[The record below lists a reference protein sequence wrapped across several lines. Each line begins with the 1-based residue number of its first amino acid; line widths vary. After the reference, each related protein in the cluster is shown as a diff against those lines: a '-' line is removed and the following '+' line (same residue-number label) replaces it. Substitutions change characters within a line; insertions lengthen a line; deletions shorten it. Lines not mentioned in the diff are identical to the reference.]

1 MRLKSVLGGGRRR
14 GDRWLVRGR
23 IGPKLATKTP
33 GAQAI
38 TKLQRGKSY
47 SCVKNKESVTA
58 NLYGRRRKSG
68 KTPHRS
74 AAPGHVTNIPARG
87 RLPCGCAREGHGTTA
102 GDFFRAVHRN
112 AQGTGDPRSPALKI
126 RLAAHR
132 IKIGLELRHAVNFFY
147 LVTPKTIPNQRT
159 RRLQSPPNLRLN

>member
-1 MRLKSVLGGGRRR
+1 MAGRRR

-38 TKLQRGKSY
+38 TKLQRGESY

-74 AAPGHVTNIPARG
+74 AAPGHVTHIPARG
-87 RLPCGCAREGHGTTA
+87 RFVVWRCARDNPRSTA
-102 GDFFRAVHRN
+102 GDFFRAAHKKAR
-112 AQGTGDPRSPALKI
+112 GTGDPRSPALKI

-147 LVTPKTIPNQRT
+147 LVTPKTINQRT